1 MVSFFSIRL
10 GEKNPWWRIDK
21 MINWFM
27 AECANTSWDNGMFR
41 TGIFADDARV
51 SNIHQNLSFEEEK
64 KKTEHSKECQLMEH
78 LLSLPIFARSWC
90 ACKSARVLSLYGKQN
105 CCWCDFCCLQI
116 VFFSLSTHTIVTF
129 WHFAINF
136 TWISRFYFQIMEKLS
151 KLLMLSRP
159 IRVKK
164 WIRL

>member
-1 MVSFFSIRL
+1 
-10 GEKNPWWRIDK
+10 

-41 TGIFADDARV
+41 FGIFADDARV

-90 ACKSARVLSLYGKQN
+90 ACKSAIVLSLYGKQY
-105 CCWCDFCCLQI
+105 CCWCDFWCLQI
-116 VFFSLSTHTIVTF
+116 VFFPFNSHHCYLLTF
-129 WHFAINF
+129 CYK
-136 TWISRFYFQIMEKLS
+136 FYLKFLVFIFRSWKNYQS
-151 KLLMLSRP
+151 C
-159 IRVKK
+159 
-164 WIRL
+164 